1 MLKSTTPCRSP
12 VSYRNGLTSEG
23 SLAAPTAAAS
33 AAAPADTE
41 HIGKSNR
48 KDFTMRI
55 GLKVITLLAAGAAAV
70 AIAAA
75 PAAAADTQQGPADQR
90 SCVSSASATICQKP
104 GDAEINSSIPAP
116 YPGVFGVY
124 GPFWA
129 G

>member
-1 MLKSTTPCRSP
+1 
-12 VSYRNGLTSEG
+12 
-23 SLAAPTAAAS
+23 
-33 AAAPADTE
+33 
-41 HIGKSNR
+41 
-48 KDFTMRI
+48 MRI
-55 GLKVITLLAAGAAAV
+55 GLKVITPVLAAAAAAV

-75 PAAAADTQQGPADQR
+75 PAAAADSQQGPADQR

-124 GPFWA
+124 GPYWA